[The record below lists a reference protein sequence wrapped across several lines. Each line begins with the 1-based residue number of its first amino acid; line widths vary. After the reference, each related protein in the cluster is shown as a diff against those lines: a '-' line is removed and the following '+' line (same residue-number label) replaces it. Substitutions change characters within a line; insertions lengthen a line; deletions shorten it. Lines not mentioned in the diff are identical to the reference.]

1 MPRTKKSSAPGNAIA
16 AEAEP
21 AGYAN
26 LQGVGR
32 AMAVL
37 EQLAEGGMRPKEL
50 SQALGLKWTTLYRTL
65 AYLHDR
71 GYLERDEATGV
82 YYVGARAL
90 LHRQLLRQPPA
101 GAPGRSALPQGRR
114 RRPRRHRP
122 AVPALRSALAR
133 APGSRA
139 GGGSYIP
146 KTTIGFHF
154 PLHCGAKGQVLL
166 AYSSPEQT
174 EAYLA
179 EPLLALTPH
188 TVTDAGQLR
197 ERLEEIRASGYA
209 VTRRDVQ
216 LSTAAAACP
225 VMDASGQVIASVSL
239 IVPHAEFARKE
250 ARLVDA
256 ASRTAQAI
264 SLLNGW
270 RPEAGT
276 HRAANDQAQAGD
288 SRAPITARAGVPVGR
303 APVVRIATEPRGT
316 IRAGR

>member
-1 MPRTKKSSAPGNAIA
+1 MPRSKKSSAPGTAVTP
-16 AEAEP
+16 EAEP

-82 YYVGARAL
+82 YYVGARLYYIGSSYVNHLPVLQGGQPYLKAAADELGATAQLCQRSGRRSLVL
-90 LHRQLLRQPPA
+90 LVAEPA
-101 GAPGRSALPQGRR
+101 GGE
-114 RRPRRHRP
+114 
-122 AVPALRSALAR
+122 
-133 APGSRA
+133 
-139 GGGSYIP
+139 YIP

-188 TVTDAGQLR
+188 TVTDPAQLR
-197 ERLEEIRASGYA
+197 ERLEEVRANGFA
-209 VTRRDVQ
+209 VTKRDVQ

-225 VMDASGQVIASVSL
+225 VMDGSGQVIASVSL

-256 ASRTAQAI
+256 TSRTAQAV

-270 RPEAGT
+270 RPESGT
-276 HRAANDQAQAGD
+276 HRAGNDHAQAGG
-288 SRAPITARAGVPVGR
+288 SRRRSRRALASP
-303 APVVRIATEPRGT
+303 
-316 IRAGR
+316 